1 MEHLQDSV
9 DEFTQVALSQ
19 EKKGIQKY
27 GQPLNPLDN
36 YCWLDMASQELVD
49 GFKYLHAEQVK
60 RADICAK
67 IRRLVD
73 KPEVLRLLDELEG
86 RK

>member
-9 DEFTQVALSQ
+9 DQFTQVALSQ

-27 GQPLNPLDN
+27 GQPLNPLDS
-36 YCWLDMASQELVD
+36 YDWLDMASQELVD

-60 RADICAK
+60 RAEICAK

-86 RK
+86 K

>member
-73 KPEVLRLLDELEG
+73 NPEVLRLLDELEG